1 MTAGGRS
8 ETLSGA
14 RSTGIFGPASLGEW
28 QANIGGC
35 MGAGASRRGAR
46 FRAAGE
52 SFRAL
57 AGKGD
62 VPCLTSPTAEQRR
75 QAHCCSAGGL
85 AGQANVGGGGTS
97 GGPRCRCRGKD
108 PSWGGWG
115 GLPRSRPDAWR
126 DPRCCGRVVGR

>member
-85 AGQANVGGGGTS
+85 AGQANVGGGGS
-97 GGPRCRCRGKD
+97 
-108 PSWGGWG
+108 PSD
-115 GLPRSRPDAWR
+115 GLPSPGVCRASGLVWR
-126 DPRCCGRVVGR
+126 RVGGRRCDW